1 MKIGF
6 IGCGNMGGAL
16 AVCAA
21 KAPGNQIYLNDKDTD
36 KAMALAESL
45 SAEVLGITELAESC
59 QMIFLGVKPQ
69 FMASML
75 EEIRDTLAKRKD
87 RFLLISMAAGLSIS
101 KIKGMAGDYPII
113 RIMPNLAVS
122 VGEGMVLY
130 CREDVSEDEL
140 SSFLKIMDFS
150 GKLCPLPEELIDAGS
165 AISGC
170 GPAYAFLFMEALAD
184 GGVACGLPRAQAQLL
199 AAQTLLGAAKLLQK
213 SGKQPGELK
222 DAVCSPGGSTIAG
235 VLKLEESGFRAAA
248 ADAVLAAYRRTLE
261 LGK

>member
-16 AVCAA
+16 AISAA
-21 KAPGNQIYLNDKDTD
+21 KSSGNQIYLNDKDSE
-36 KAMALAESL
+36 KALAL
-45 SAEVLGITELAESC
+45 AQKISAEVISIRELAESC
-59 QMIFLGVKPQ
+59 DMIFLGVKPQ
-69 FMASML
+69 FMAEML
-75 EEIRDTLAKRKD
+75 REITDSLAKRAD
-87 RFLLISMAAGLSIS
+87 RFLLVSMAAGLSVS
-101 KIKGMAGDYPII
+101 KIKAMAGDYPII

-122 VGEGMVLY
+122 VGEGTILY
-130 CREDVSEDEL
+130 CSEDTSEEEL
-140 SSFLKIMDFS
+140 SSFLKIMEFA

-170 GPAYAFLFMEALAD
+170 GPAFAFLFLESLAD

-199 AAQTLLGAAKLLQK
+199 AAQTLLGSAKLLQE